1 MYDIIA
7 MIWYLR
13 RFHCKFVSKKI
24 RKNPSISFNL
34 RHGGSVLID
43 RKDSKQAIPAIKGWG
58 VYRKR
63 SAVIFP
69 EGTRSRTGK
78 PKVFS
83 NRFKNI
89 M

>member
-13 RFHCKFVSKKI
+13 RFHCKFESKKRI
-24 RKNPSISFNL
+24 RKESISFNL

-43 RKDSKQAIPAIKGWG
+43 RKDSKQAIPAGDLG
-58 VYRKR
+58 VYRKTQPF
-63 SAVIFP
+63 SSYFP

-78 PKVFS
+78 PSIFA
-83 NRFKNI
+83 NRF
-89 M
+89 